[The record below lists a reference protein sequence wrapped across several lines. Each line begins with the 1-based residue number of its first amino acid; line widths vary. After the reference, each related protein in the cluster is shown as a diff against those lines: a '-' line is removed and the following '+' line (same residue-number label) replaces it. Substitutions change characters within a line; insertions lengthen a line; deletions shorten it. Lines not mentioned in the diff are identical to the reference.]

1 MTVATDQQRIALV
14 VTNPQRL
21 RLGTLPR
28 HNFDRRGG
36 VLGSGSA
43 DWLLADGRG
52 SVQPRHC
59 QIVWEDG
66 AFCVVDRCGATRI
79 NDSPDALGQDVS
91 VRLAEGD
98 RLYLGPVCIIVHLE
112 EGDHSLPD
120 PSRHLAE
127 HSVDELLNAQ
137 DHSFESLPPLPPESA
152 ESAGVDPTP
161 PEFRAL
167 TRPLD
172 DIPLDPLQA
181 MDNADIQHDVRT
193 SSESL
198 DPHHYGMSEP
208 TTPPDL
214 AQTRFE
220 ALSGSPRLHFGDNRM
235 SSQELNA
242 GARPA
247 PADLNYY
254 GQLEG
259 QVVGGD
265 PRAAIAPL
273 LEGLGAPLGELDA
286 QSSYRLLYEAGQT
299 LGALIH
305 GLLALYQQQVSGETG
320 IGLQGRTLQP
330 IEDNPLR
337 LGLDYETTLQAMFS
351 GQRSLVH
358 LSPKAA
364 VDESLAQLRR
374 HNEALV
380 SGIAAGLDAL
390 LQAFDP
396 ALLME
401 RFSRYQPGQAGST
414 SQGEWAWHMYAHYYS
429 ELKSNRQ
436 GGFSKLF
443 REVFDQHY
451 DRALRTEA

>member
-1 MTVATDQQRIALV
+1 MTVATVQQRIALV
-14 VTNPQRL
+14 VTNPERL

-28 HNFDRRGG
+28 HNFDRHGG
-36 VLGSGSA
+36 VLGSSDA

-52 SVQPRHC
+52 GVKPRHC

-98 RLYLGPVCIIVHLE
+98 RLHLGPFCIIVHLE

-120 PSRHLAE
+120 PGRHLAE

-137 DHSFESLPPLPPESA
+137 ENGLESLPPLPPESTG
-152 ESAGVDPTP
+152 SGDIDPTP

-167 TRPLD
+167 MRPLD

-181 MDNADIQHDVRT
+181 MDNAENQNDAGT
-193 SSESL
+193 PAESL

-235 SSQELNA
+235 SSQEPIA
-242 GARPA
+242 GAHPA
-247 PADLNYY
+247 GVNYY
-254 GQLEG
+254 GQFEG
-259 QVVGGD
+259 AQVASGD

-273 LEGLGAPLGELDA
+273 LEGLGASLGELDA

-305 GLLALYQQQVSGETG
+305 GLLALYQQQSSGQAS
-320 IGLQGRTLQP
+320 IGVQGRTLQP

-337 LGLDYETTLQAMFS
+337 LGLDYQATLRAMFS

-358 LSPKAA
+358 LSPNAA
-364 VDESLAQLRR
+364 VDESLTQLRR

-380 SGIAAGLDAL
+380 SGIAAGLEAL

-401 RFSRYQPGQAGST
+401 RFSRYQPAQAGST
-414 SQGEWAWHMYAHYYS
+414 SQGEWAWHMYVHYYN
-429 ELKSNRQ
+429 ELKSDRQ